1 MKYANI
7 ICVFGDHVNSRAGS
21 KSMILSIVITTTLA
35 ALDKLTNKLTAGLPG
50 QTKCAFQPL
59 CAIDQI

>member
-7 ICVFGDHVNSRAGS
+7 ICVFADHVNSRAGNT
-21 KSMILSIVITTTLA
+21 SMILSIVVTTLA